1 MNQRIFFLGLLAFTL
16 LFSCQENSD
25 AKNERPT
32 DHFGNT
38 FSTPFD
44 GIDAFLNYQAKIE
57 KRKDLQK
64 LNSLL
69 FTQNNGNTFQS
80 VAFLEKNRDIAKAQL
95 IATKTEKGQQIQ
107 YTFYFLK
114 GVLSMAEVNFNQVSK
129 NFIYRIFFNAE
140 QSPIATYMHRIVDAE
155 QATEIHYVPCK
166 NQPWLN
172 QKIEKSIKQ
181 LSDMQNQEGDFSLYF
196 TGFNEAYNKQ
206 FIEFGNENFSTN
218 LAFVEQETLV
228 QQIKKTPQAYHST
241 LFQIQ
246 FEEITEASGFS
257 YQLLTELIMNH

>member
-25 AKNERPT
+25 ATNERPT

-80 VAFLEKNRDIAKAQL
+80 VAFLEKNGDIAKAQL
-95 IATKTEKGQQIQ
+95 NATRNNGQQIQ

-114 GVLSMAEVNFNQVSK
+114 GVLSMAYVQYNQISK
-129 NFIYRIFFNAE
+129 NIAYSVFFDAA
-140 QSPIATYMHRIVDAE
+140 QSPIATYMHRVVDAE
-155 QATEIHYVPCK
+155 TPSAQPLTLCK
-166 NQPWLN
+166 AQPWLN
-172 QKIEKSIKQ
+172 KAIENSLQ
-181 LSDMQNQEGDFSLYF
+181 LLSDMQNQAGIFELHFL
-196 TGFNEAYNKQ
+196 GFNEAFNKK
-206 FIEFGNENFSTN
+206 FIEFGNANFSTN

-228 QQIKKTPQAYHST
+228 QQIKKTPQAYQSKTFH
-241 LFQIQ
+241 LQ
-246 FEEITEASGFS
+246 FVEITEASGFS

>member
-1 MNQRIFFLGLLAFTL
+1 MIQRIFFLGLLAFTL

-44 GIDAFLNYQAKIE
+44 GLDAFLNYQAKIE

-69 FTQNNGNTFQS
+69 FTHNNGNTLHS
-80 VAFLEKNRDIAKAQL
+80 EAFLEKNGDIAKAQL
-95 IATKTEKGQQIQ
+95 NTTRNNGQQIQ

-114 GVLSMAEVNFNQVSK
+114 GVLSMAYVQYNQISK
-129 NFIYRIFFNAE
+129 NIAYSVFFDAA
-140 QSPIATYMHRIVDAE
+140 QSPIATYMHRVVDAE
-155 QATEIHYVPCK
+155 KPGTHPLTLCK
-166 NQPWLN
+166 AQPWLN
-172 QKIEKSIKQ
+172 KTIENSLQ
-181 LSDMQNQEGDFSLYF
+181 LLSDMQNQEGIFELHF
-196 TGFNEAYNKQ
+196 LGFNEAFNKK
-206 FIEFGNENFSTN
+206 FIEFGNANYSTN

-228 QQIKKTPQAYHST
+228 QQIKKTPQTYQSKTFH
-241 LFQIQ
+241 LQ
-246 FEEITEASGFS
+246 FVEITEASGFS
-257 YQLLTELIMNH
+257 YQLLTEIELNH

>member
-1 MNQRIFFLGLLAFTL
+1 MRKRFCFIGLFMMVL
-16 LFSCQENSD
+16 LFACQEND
-25 AKNERPT
+25 KQINEPII
-32 DHFGNT
+32 DHLGNQFT
-38 FSTPFD
+38 QSFD
-44 GIDAFLNYQAKIE
+44 GLEAFLNYQEKIE
-57 KRKDLQK
+57 NKKDLLK
-64 LNSLL
+64 LSSLL
-69 FTQNNGNTFQS
+69 YTEKNGNTYQS
-80 VAFLEKNRDIAKAQL
+80 VAFLEKNSDIAKAQL
-95 IATKTEKGQQIQ
+95 IATNTEKGQQIQ

-140 QSPIATYMHRIVDAE
+140 QSPIATYIHRIVDAE
-155 QATEIHYVPCK
+155 QATEIHNVPCK

-218 LAFVEQETLV
+218 LAFIPQEELV
-228 QQIKKTPQAYHST
+228 QRIKKSPQSYHST

-257 YQLLTELIMNH
+257 YQLLTDIQEK